1 MYSRCVDLKP
11 DAVSVNLSRMKIR
24 LASILVLGS
33 FVVGCSSESS
43 TGTTSDSGV
52 ASDSSVTNDLDSAAV
67 NDAGTGGDPE
77 AAVTESCATT
87 TNVSDGP
94 TTDQD
99 IMAGATSMTCYY
111 AKPSEGYCRKITDSA
126 SIANYVSGKDKGA
139 VGCKDAVILSGE
151 CPTKNAVGKCDANS
165 IEAQRVYYS
174 CSKFADPAAHCA
186 QITGTYTAL

>member
-1 MYSRCVDLKP
+1 MKLRL
-11 DAVSVNLSRMKIR
+11 VST
-24 LASILVLGS
+24 VLLCS
-33 FVVGCSSESS
+33 FAFGCSSEST

-52 ASDSSVTNDLDSAAV
+52 ASDGSVTTDLDSAAV
-67 NDAGTGGDPE
+67 NDAGTGGDPD
-77 AAVTESCATT
+77 ATVTETCATT

-99 IMAGATSMTCYY
+99 ISAGATVVTCYY
-111 AKPSEGYCRKITDSA
+111 AQPSEGYCRKITDSA
-126 SIANYVSGKDKGA
+126 KIASYLSGKDKGA
-139 VGCKDAVILSGE
+139 IGCKDAVILSGE